1 MNLSFCIESLFREVN
16 HFDCFISRLVGS
28 AILIVSLFTIMFNL
42 RYLYWSSSHRHVR
55 SRQYSIIISM
65 IMSSS
70 SVIIVITPSVFL
82 QCFSCSR
89 WCSTYYCRIE
99 GFINYWNGCAHMF
112 MLMMISVIRYQTV
125 LQSNLRRQTSEK
137 YSHLAVLFCWSFAL
151 VFALAPLF
159 NWNEYIPEGIGFH
172 CGLNWFD
179 RSLSSR
185 LYFLFAFV
193 FVYFAPFIVL
203 FTINIYV
210 YCVIRRLLHGILV
223 ANQAA
228 LAANESSPTAP
239 STSPSSSLTNSD
251 TTTQM
256 EKLGFIVSSNL
267 LPAIPRLICDK
278 TTTPLQVDSLA
289 RLNRL
294 RADRR
299 FALATLVLISE
310 YLLSWT
316 PYALLALFYLFEID
330 LISHHSSLMTICAF
344 TAKLSMILNP
354 FIYIATV
361 NPTQLESILYC
372 KRCSCSYCRE
382 RHKDVAF

>member
-1 MNLSFCIESLFREVN
+1 
-16 HFDCFISRLVGS
+16 
-28 AILIVSLFTIMFNL
+28 
-42 RYLYWSSSHRHVR
+42 
-55 SRQYSIIISM
+55 
-65 IMSSS
+65 
-70 SVIIVITPSVFL
+70 
-82 QCFSCSR
+82 
-89 WCSTYYCRIE
+89 
-99 GFINYWNGCAHMF
+99 MF

-193 FVYFAPFIVL
+193 FVYFAPFIIL

-210 YCVIRRLLHGILV
+210 YCVIRRLLHGTLV
-223 ANQAA
+223 ENQSA

-239 STSPSSSLTNSD
+239 STSPTSSLTNSD
-251 TTTQM
+251 TTTQI
-256 EKLGFIVSSNL
+256 EKLGFIISSNSL
-267 LPAIPRLICDK
+267 RVTSRVVCDK
-278 TTTPLQVDSLA
+278 TTTPLQSDTLA

-299 FALATLVLISE
+299 FAVATLVLITE

-316 PYALLALFYLFEID
+316 PYALLALFYLFE
-330 LISHHSSLMTICAF
+330 LELFSHHSSLMTICAF

-372 KRCSCSYCRE
+372 KRCSCSYCRD
-382 RHKDVAF
+382 RHEDVAF